1 MTAQPV
7 EGTLGEIS
15 SSPSPPPSSSSPSA
29 SSSLS
34 PSSIVTCSIPPV
46 AFSDKSTNSGLE
58 AGELFPILHV
68 NSRSLTGNT
77 HALYSS
83 PASTVTFGKVAT
95 YSIISEPA
103 AGFMVE
109 GDKVVR
115 LEGAKNASIS
125 KN

>member
-1 MTAQPV
+1 MMAQPV

-15 SSPSPPPSSSSPSA
+15 SSPSPPPSSSSPSE

-34 PSSIVTCSIPPV
+34 PSSIVTWSIPPV

-95 YSIISEPA
+95 FIYSKYRQNDFEDIFSFSCL
-103 AGFMVE
+103 GLDWVCC
-109 GDKVVR
+109 
-115 LEGAKNASIS
+115 N
-125 KN
+125 N